1 MLDKEIYEVP
11 TNRRYWMVRSSGGHY
26 YNHFTSNNCIGIG
39 HLNVLDLESKAAGEF
54 NSTEAELRHALRQKG
69 FEKKRFDKYNRQL
82 NQAAKFIH
90 EMAIGDWIVTV
101 GQAGY
106 RYGVITTEAYIEREP
121 VVLEGEARGY
131 RGDADM
137 HLRRDVN
144 WGPVIRREH
153 VPYGLAQAFKA
164 RQTVTCLDEHWQAL
178 CHTLYPA
185 FAQGDELYLSVKIGT
200 DKPIGS
206 YSIGTLLTLFS
217 EIEVLAKQITEDADF
232 KAEEF
237 DAVFKH
243 YLNNGLLSV
252 SNKAQYASPGDV
264 WLKFLA
270 DHKYWLHICL
280 ASSVLFGNDLM
291 GLEGF
296 IPDETQKQLW
306 DMVIERLGAH
316 DAVDALQSL
325 ELSVPEFRTG
335 ELEVP
340 VERELPELPNMDQE
354 A

>member
-1 MLDKEIYEVP
+1 MINNEIYEVP
-11 TNRRYWMVRSSGGHY
+11 ANRRYWMVRSSGGHY

-39 HLNVLDLESKAAGEF
+39 HLNVLDLDSCQAGQLR
-54 NSTEAELRHALRQKG
+54 STETELKHALRLKG
-69 FEKKRFDKYNRQL
+69 FEKKRFDKHARQL
-82 NQAAKFIH
+82 RQAAKFIH

-106 RYGVITTEAYIEREP
+106 RFGVITSAAYIEREP
-121 VVLEGEARGY
+121 VVLEGEHRGFT
-131 RGDADM
+131 GDADM
-137 HLRRDVN
+137 HLRRNVN

-178 CHTLYPA
+178 CHTLYPV
-185 FAQGDELYLSVKIGT
+185 FAQRDELYLSVKIGT
-200 DKPIGS
+200 DKPVGS
-206 YSIGTLLTLFS
+206 YSMGVLLTLFS

-232 KAEEF
+232 NAQQF
-237 DAVFKH
+237 DDVFKH

-270 DHKYWLHICL
+270 EHKYWLHICL

-296 IPDETQKQLW
+296 VPDETQKQLW
-306 DMVIERLGAH
+306 DMVIERLGEL
-316 DAVDALQSL
+316 DAVDSLQSL
-325 ELSVPEFRTG
+325 ELSVPEFETRT
-335 ELEVP
+335 LEVP
-340 VERELPELPNMDQE
+340 VERVVEEMNQE